1 MAMFGKDGKA
11 VDARTAASN
20 DAILSII
27 AAGTRLVG
35 DWEGSGLIKVDGRVE
50 GSITGARQVIVG
62 RDGVVHG
69 NVQASEVILAGSVEG
84 TIGASERAEL
94 QGTASVNGDVNTKV
108 IVVHE
113 GARINGTVRM
123 GAAALAESAERPSV
137 QVMR

>member
-1 MAMFGKDGKA
+1 MAVFGKDAKA
-11 VDARTAASN
+11 VDPRGATTG

-27 AAGTRLVG
+27 AAGTKLVG

-50 GSITGARQVIVG
+50 GSLTGARQVIVG
-62 RDGVVHG
+62 RDGVIHG
-69 NVQASEVILAGSVEG
+69 NVKAAEVILAGTVDGSIVA
-84 TIGASERAEL
+84 TDRAEL
-94 QGTASVNGDVNTKV
+94 QSGAAVNGDVTTKT

-123 GAAALAESAERPSV
+123 GASAVAESEDRPSV

>member
-11 VDARTAASN
+11 VDARAAAGN

-35 DWEGSGLIKVDGRVE
+35 DWEGSGLIKIDGRVE
-50 GSITGARQVIVG
+50 GSLNGARQVIIG

-69 NVQASEVILAGSVEG
+69 NVQAAEVILAGTIEG
-84 TIGASERAEL
+84 TVGATDRAEL
-94 QGTASVNGDVNTKV
+94 QGTAVVNGDVNTKV

-123 GAAALAESAERPSV
+123 GAAAFADGADRPSV

>member
-11 VDARTAASN
+11 VDGRGAAPA

-35 DWEGSGLIKVDGRVE
+35 DWEGPGLIKVDGRVE

-62 RDGVVHG
+62 RDGAVHG
-69 NVQASEVILAGSVEG
+69 NIQASDVIVAGTVDGSVV
-84 TIGASERAEL
+84 ASDRAEL
-94 QGTASVNGDVNTKV
+94 QTSAAINGDINTRT
-108 IVVHE
+108 IIVHE

-123 GAAALAESAERPSV
+123 GTAAQSDAGDRPSV